1 MSVLAVIWSDPD
13 VADILF
19 LAAAIVA
26 FADWLIAVTGRSE
39 LNKALLTV
47 AIVLLAL
54 GLLAE

>member
-1 MSVLAVIWSDPD
+1 MTGLIWTNANA
-13 VADILF
+13 ADWLF

-26 FADWLIAVTGRSE
+26 FVDWLLALTGRSE

-54 GLLAE
+54 GLLAQ